1 MTEYVSP
8 HIFGH
13 NISILWV
20 RFAFKILSPGGSV
33 AKARAAKV
41 SMIKLIQSIYTAL
54 SGESFRKTD
63 PKKTIA
69 RATTLIV
76 S

>member
-1 MTEYVSP
+1 
-8 HIFGH
+8 
-13 NISILWV
+13 L
-20 RFAFKILSPGGSV
+20 RFKMLSPGGSV

-41 SMIKLIQSIYTAL
+41 SIIKLIQSIYTAL
-54 SGESFRKTD
+54 RGESFRKTD

-69 RATTLIV
+69 KATTLIV